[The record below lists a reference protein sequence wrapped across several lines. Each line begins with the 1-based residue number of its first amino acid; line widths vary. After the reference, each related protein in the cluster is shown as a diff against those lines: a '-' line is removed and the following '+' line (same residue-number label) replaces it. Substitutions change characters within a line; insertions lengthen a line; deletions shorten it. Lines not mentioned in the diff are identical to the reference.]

1 MDLRTY
7 EWRGKTWQFE
17 AGEQPDG
24 AVEVKPKAEAK
35 AAEQPANKARKSPA
49 KKAATADA

>member
-17 AGEQPDG
+17 AGKQPAD
-24 AVEVKPKAEAK
+24 AVEAKPKATEP
-35 AAEQPANKARKSPA
+35 PANKARKSPA
-49 KKAATADA
+49 NKKKATADA

>member
-7 EWRGKTWQFE
+7 EWHGKTWQFE
-17 AGEQPDG
+17 AGKQPAD
-24 AVEVKPKAEAK
+24 AVEAKPK

-49 KKAATADA
+49 KKATADA